1 MKKDFPKEILLNF
14 SIEKQFK
21 VLYDLA
27 REIEIHQHSINS
39 NHFEKLRKYHSYLAA
54 SSVDNMQKLGKEFS
68 KIKAID
74 YQFQIYLMLLE
85 RFLGQSHK
93 EYQFL
98 IETQD
103 NQKTRSTIPVVCI
116 LDSVR
121 SAHNVG
127 SFFRNAECLGAQKL
141 FLCGLTPPAE
151 NAQVKKTAMGC
162 DALVPWEYSRDLSPI
177 IERLR
182 AENYKIIAVET
193 TKDAQV
199 LRNWNIPDKPIALI
213 FGHEQFG
220 LSREALSSSDET
232 IKISLAG
239 QKNSLNV
246 ATCQA
251 IILSHILS
259 NLQNL

>member
-1 MKKDFPKEILLNF
+1 MKKDFPKEILLSF
-14 SIEKQFK
+14 SSEKQFK

-27 REIEIHQHSINS
+27 REIEVNQHPIDSK
-39 NHFEKLRKYHSYLAA
+39 HFNKLRKYHLYLAD
-54 SSVDNMQKLGKEFS
+54 SSFENIQKLGKEFA
-68 KIKAID
+68 KIKALD

-98 IETQD
+98 INTQD
-103 NQKTRSTIPVVCI
+103 NTAPRKTLDVVCV

-141 FLCGLTPPAE
+141 YLCGLTPLADTP
-151 NAQVKKTAMGC
+151 QVKKTAMGC
-162 DALVPWEYSRDLSPI
+162 QELVPWEYSRDLTPV
-177 IERLR
+177 IESLR
-182 AENYKIIAVET
+182 AKNFKIIAVET

-199 LRNWNIPDKPIALI
+199 IKNWKIPCEPLALI

-220 LSREALSSSDET
+220 LSAQALNSSDET
-232 IKISLAG
+232 IKIDLAG

-246 ATCQA
+246 ATSQA
-251 IILSHILS
+251 IILNHILS
-259 NLQNL
+259 NLQND